1 MPIAASFGNKLFGG
15 NIKRVYNSPAY
26 PAPPT
31 TIDYVM
37 IAGGGGAGGGG
48 NPRIQV
54 SGGGG
59 AGGYLAG
66 VGASV
71 THSVN
76 YIIAVGAGGAVGTPT
91 PAPGTP
97 GSGATSYGQSGGNSG
112 IFSSNTGTTVVPWAQ
127 GGGGGGGGWWNGPQG
142 DPFYTFGL
150 GGQNGASGGGGA
162 NKASGTNSG
171 TGTAPQG
178 TSGGGGARNDYGNP
192 VYPTNMGDGNGGGG
206 GGAGFAGMR
215 GLGYGNA
222 DDAAPLFPGPGAPT
236 WSNPGWRVG
245 TAPSNGGHGGQG
257 VTVTFD
263 GGTSYIGGGGGGG
276 NDLGPVSGSFDSR
289 TSSYGGR
296 APNWQGQG
304 AYSSGYPAPWNG
316 NPYGGGSGAGSV
328 AYPGYPSY
336 SVNGGSATGGGGG
349 GASSGAGVPGSEGS
363 SGGSGGSGFVWI
375 KYPSTAAELAET
387 TGLES
392 YTDNGTS
399 RIYKWSGAGSFKWY
413 APGIN
418 PFP

>member
-1 MPIAASFGNKLFGG
+1 MPVFSAFSVSNFSFGSRPKRG
-15 NIKRVYNSPAY
+15 NFTPPY

-37 IAGGGGAGGGG
+37 IAGGGGGGGSRT
-48 NPRIQV
+48 PRITV
-54 SGGGG
+54 GGGGG

-76 YIIAVGAGGAVGTPT
+76 YVIAVGAGGAVGTPS
-91 PAPGTP
+91 PAPGMP

-127 GGGGGGGGWWNGPQG
+127 GGGGGGGGWFDGPQG
-142 DPFYTFGL
+142 DPFYTYGL
-150 GGQNGASGGGGA
+150 SGQNGASGGGGA
-162 NKASGTNSG
+162 HKASGTNSG
-171 TGTAPQG
+171 SGTAPQG
-178 TSGGGGARNDYGNP
+178 TNGGAGAKNDYGGP

-236 WSNPGWRVG
+236 WGFPGWRAG
-245 TAPSNGGHGGQG
+245 APSNGGHGGQG
-257 VTVTFD
+257 VTITFD
-263 GGTSYIGGGGGGG
+263 GGTSRIGGGGGGG
-276 NDLGPVSGSFDSR
+276 NDLFPGEGPTAA

-304 AYSSGYPAPWNG
+304 AFSSGFPAPWNG
-316 NPYGGGSGAGSV
+316 QPFGGGSGAGT
-328 AYPGYPSY
+328 PGY
-336 SVNGGSATGGGGG
+336 SVNGSSATGGGGG
-349 GASSGAGVPGSEGS
+349 GSSAP
-363 SGGSGGSGFVWI
+363 SGGNGGQGGSGFVWI
-375 KYPSTAAELAET
+375 KYPSTAAEIAET
-387 TGLES
+387 TGLAS
-392 YTDNGTS
+392 YTDDGTS